1 MSKTVA
7 VTMSTYNEEISW
19 IRSSVESVLNQ
30 TYTDIHLYIVL
41 DNPDNTEIKECI
53 EKYAVAD
60 PRITILYND
69 KNLGIVPSLNKLIRA
84 VTEEYV
90 ARLDADDIA
99 DARRIEKQME
109 FMREYQLD
117 FVMCGARFIDEQGN
131 VYDGD
136 KIPMLLTE
144 DIRKIARYG
153 NPSIHSSWLLKKQV
167 YDSEGGY
174 HEVKYCEDF
183 EFFLRALQNGARIG
197 RMSEC
202 LITYRLRGS
211 SVSMR
216 NAKEQYEKAQFLRS
230 LYVAGKPLAQL
241 NCKKLNEKLSGYSE
255 QEMNRF
261 AQAKQM
267 IDDFC
272 NYFYEKKYLKC
283 IRITIRGFITNPDYR
298 NQFLRALKANI
309 KMQQIYKSLSYL

>member
-7 VTMSTYNEEISW
+7 VTMSTYNEELSW
-19 IRSSVESVLNQ
+19 IRSSVESILNQ
-30 TYTDIHLYIVL
+30 TYKNIHLYIVL
-41 DNPDNTEIKECI
+41 DNPDNPELKTCI
-53 EKYAVAD
+53 EKYAD
-60 PRITILYND
+60 EDSRITVLYNE
-69 KNLGIVPSLNKLIRA
+69 KNLGIVPSLNKLVQA

-99 DARRIEKQME
+99 DPHRIEKQME
-109 FMREYQLD
+109 FMREHQLD
-117 FVMCGARFIDEQGN
+117 FVMCGARFADEEGN
-131 VYDGD
+131 VSGGD

-144 DIRKIARYG
+144 DIKKIARYG

-167 YDSEGGY
+167 YDSAGGY

-197 RMSEC
+197 RMSER

-216 NAKEQYEKAQFLRS
+216 YAKEQYEKAQLLRR
-230 LYVAGKPLAQL
+230 LYIAGKPLAHL
-241 NCKKLNEKLSGYSE
+241 NCKKLNETLSGYSE
-255 QEMNRF
+255 QEMRRF

-272 NYFYEKKYLKC
+272 NYLYEKKYVKC
-283 IRITIRGFITNPDYR
+283 LQITIKGFLKNSDYR
-298 NQFLRALKANI
+298 SQFVRAVKANI